1 MQPAPSDMWP
11 LCNTF
16 MIPLINFSCFSLH
29 LSYNSLVMKAFTVL
43 GGIAATS
50 LLDPEVCI

>member
-16 MIPLINFSCFSLH
+16 MIPLINFSCFPLY
-29 LSYNSLVMKAFTVL
+29 LFFNSLVMKTFTLL
-43 GGIAATS
+43 GGMTAPS